1 MNRFRKSL
9 AGVFVVT
16 AFGLALSS
24 RAEAAGTTI
33 RLATLIPDGS
43 IWDKALKEM
52 GDTWRKS
59 SDGRVSLRIYPGG
72 VQGDETD
79 VLRKMRIGSL
89 QAGTFTIAG
98 LAEIDPAFNVLAI
111 PLFFETYDELFYVL
125 GELRPELERRLDT
138 KGYVLAQWG
147 YAGWVHFF
155 SKRPLHTP
163 DDLKQAKIFVWHGE
177 DQWIGWWRSLGYQPV
192 PLAAT
197 DILTGLKTGMVDTI
211 RTTPLAALSLQWF
224 RETPHM
230 HDLGLGPLTGATIV
244 SKRTWAKIDAADRQK
259 LLEAAHEMERELQEK
274 IPGEDKKAVDL
285 MSERGL
291 QVTASRELE
300 EWRKLADG
308 FVGEMRGRTVPEEIF
323 DKAIEIRDAYR
334 RARADDA
341 AASGG
346 SS

>member
-1 MNRFRKSL
+1 
-9 AGVFVVT
+9 
-16 AFGLALSS
+16 
-24 RAEAAGTTI
+24 GTTI

-43 IWDKALKEM
+43 IWDKALKQM
-52 GDTWRKS
+52 GDSWRKAS
-59 SDGRVSLRIYPGG
+59 EGRVSLRVYPGG

-89 QAGTFTIAG
+89 QAGTLTIAG

-111 PLFFETYDELFYVL
+111 PLFFESYDELFHVL
-125 GELRPELERRLDT
+125 GELRPELEKRLED
-138 KGYVLAQWG
+138 KGYVLVQWG

-155 SKRPLHTP
+155 SKRPIHTP

-244 SKRTWAKIDAADRQK
+244 SAKTWSKIDESDQVK
-259 LLEAAHEMERELQEK
+259 LLEAAREMELELQAE

-285 MSERGL
+285 MNERGL
-291 QVTASRELE
+291 EVTVTENPE
-300 EWRKLADG
+300 GWRRLAED
-308 FVGEMRGRTVPEEIF
+308 FVQKMRGDSVPENIF
-323 DKAIEIRDAYR
+323 DRAIAIRDAYR
-334 RARADDA
+334 RDLGKQA
-341 AASGG
+341 AAGG